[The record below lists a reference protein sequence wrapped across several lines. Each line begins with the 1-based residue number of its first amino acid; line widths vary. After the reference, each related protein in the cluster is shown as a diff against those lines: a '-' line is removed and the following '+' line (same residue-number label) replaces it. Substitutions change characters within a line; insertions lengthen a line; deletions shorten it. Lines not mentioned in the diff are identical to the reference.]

1 MDWNDLHQAQGLQ
14 AVRSQ
19 LLTAVEQGS
28 RPAANDDAPYPNDSL
43 AAGTESSPSRRKPQ
57 DGVGDVSGDDGD
69 WTDKLRLTREGTI
82 KGELGNAYLVFKH
95 HPDWAGLLAFNQF
108 TQEVDKLRPPPFP
121 KGEAG
126 KWRDADAGHALVW
139 LQQQMGVPIGQV
151 NVADKAA
158 MTVADENRYHPV
170 RDFLEQLPAWDG
182 VERLPGLMH
191 EAFGA
196 DDNDY
201 TRHIGCSML
210 VSAVA
215 RILQPGCKV
224 DEMII
229 LEGGQ
234 GLGKS
239 TAIRELFGADW
250 YVELAEAPDNKDFFL
265 TIQGAWAVEI
275 GELQSFSKANI
286 TMVKMAIT
294 RRDDKFRPPYAQRA
308 ISHLRQCIFI
318 GTTNATEYL
327 IDATGARRFLPVACR
342 KAEVGYVHDHRLQL
356 WAEALKRYREGFA
369 WWDVPVDEAA
379 FEQDQRYMEDPWEER
394 IVDYLDGHATSTAYP
409 PWRTGGSRSPYIN
422 KVTGMELMEYALR
435 LDTRAQG
442 RQEQRRIGEIMRHLG
457 WIKQKQE
464 RVPGSDK
471 RIRPYLRP
479 GADPSCAA

>member
-1 MDWNDLHQAQGLQ
+1 MDWNDLHQAQGLD
-14 AVRSQ
+14 AVRQQ
-19 LLTAVEQGS
+19 LFSALE
-28 RPAANDDAPYPNDSL
+28 AANDASPPIESL
-43 AAGTESSPSRRKPQ
+43 AAGTESPPSGRKPE
-57 DGVGDVSGDDGD
+57 DGVGDPADAEWQWVEELRR
-69 WTDKLRLTREGTI
+69 TDRGTI

-95 HPDWAGLLAFNQF
+95 HPAWKGLLAFNSF
-108 TQEVDKLRPPPFP
+108 TQEVDKLRAPPFP
-121 KGEAG
+121 NGEAG

-158 MTVADENRYHPV
+158 MTVADEHRYHPV
-170 RDFLEQLPAWDG
+170 ADYLKNLPAWDG
-182 VERLPGLMH
+182 TPRLAGLMSQV
-191 EAFGA
+191 FGA

-201 TRHIGCSML
+201 TQHLGVSML

-215 RILQPGCKV
+215 RIQEPGCKV

-239 TAIRELFGADW
+239 TCIRELFGAGW
-250 YVELAEAPDNKDFFL
+250 YVELSEAPDNKDFFL

-327 IDATGARRFLPVACR
+327 IDSTGARRFLPVACR
-342 KAEVGYVHDHRLQL
+342 KADVGYVSQWREQL
-356 WAEALKRYREGFA
+356 WAEALKRYRDGFE
-369 WWDVPVDEAA
+369 WWKVPVDQAA
-379 FEQDQRYMEDPWEER
+379 IEQDQRYLEDPWEER
-394 IVDYLDGHATSTAYP
+394 IVDYLDGHAPSNAYP
-409 PWRTGGSRSPYIN
+409 DWRNGGAKSAYIN
-422 KVTGMELMEYALR
+422 KVTTRELMEHALR
-435 LDTRAQG
+435 LDVARQG
-442 RQEQRRIGEIMRHLG
+442 KQEQRRVGDIMRHLG
-457 WIKQKQE
+457 WLKQPQQ
-464 RVPGSDK
+464 RIAGSTK

-479 GADPSCAA
+479 GADPDSEN